1 MIVDSILILLSSFY
15 KFLIGLIPSFDFLS
29 SLISAKN
36 QFISFLSEFIAYT
49 LYLFNIPVLK
59 LSVNILILYLTFL
72 VSEYLIKVGLKY
84 LTNLL

>member
-1 MIVDSILILLSSFY
+1 MIVDALLNLLAFFY
-15 KFLIGLIPSFDFLS
+15 KFLIGLIPSFDFLD

-36 QFISFLSEFIAYT
+36 QFIEFISEFISYT
-49 LYLFNIPVLK
+49 LYLFNVPVLK

-72 VSEYLIKVGLKY
+72 VSEYLIKLGIKY